1 MKWSIQELNKHQ
13 GQVIPIEIV
22 LDLKKELMSRD
33 DQIIDADKV
42 KVNGFIDISAERYY
56 VHLTVETMV
65 VVPSSRSLSPV
76 NLPINGEI
84 DENHVNE
91 QQFSLVEESSIE
103 QDDFILIENNT
114 IDLKEIVEDF
124 VLSSIPLR
132 VLSEEEEMTNVMPK
146 GDSWEVISE
155 DDYLLSKAKE
165 IEEKVDP
172 RLAKLSTLFD
182 SSQEDNVDET

>member
-1 MKWSIQELNKHQ
+1 MKWSIQELNKYQ

-42 KVNGFIDISAERYY
+42 KVNGFIDISVERYY

-103 QDDFILIENNT
+103 QDDYILIENNT

-165 IEEKVDP
+165 IEENVDP